1 MLSVSAPGDC
11 QIRIIN
17 PGNPKARR
25 RRNYGVAPL
34 QFPVKSWE
42 SPGKSAGG
50 VDTFLELCGTIV
62 LQGYHQGDGQVCA
75 LEGCLR
81 FHQVQLSTYGLSVL
95 AVLLFHTRSNSSF
108 QNRWL
113 SRNIVAR
120 FMTPVP
126 LSPGGG
132 RFLTCASQRSPLFT
146 WGGRESVMPR
156 LIDVGDDNAGEAPQF
171 SGGDREDLE
180 NKDVAV

>member
-1 MLSVSAPGDC
+1 MLSVSVPGDC

-17 PGNPKARR
+17 PSNPKARR
-25 RRNYGVAPL
+25 RKNYGVAPL

-42 SPGKSAGG
+42 SPGKSAEG

-62 LQGYHQGDGQVCA
+62 LQGYHQDDGQVSA
-75 LEGCLR
+75 SEDCLR
-81 FHQVQLSTYGLSVL
+81 FHHVQLSMYGRSVL
-95 AVLLFHTRSNSSF
+95 AVFPFHTGSNSSF

-113 SRNIVAR
+113 SRNIAAR
-120 FMTPVP
+120 FIAPVP

-132 RFLTCASQRSPLFT
+132 RFLTYASQRSPLFA

-156 LIDVGDDNAGEAPQF
+156 LIDVGDDNAGEAPRF
-171 SGGDREDLE
+171 PGGDRENLE

>member
-25 RRNYGVAPL
+25 RKNYGVAPL

-62 LQGYHQGDGQVCA
+62 LQGYHQGDGQVSA
-75 LEGCLR
+75 SEGCLR
-81 FHQVQLSTYGLSVL
+81 FHHVQLSMYGRSVL

-120 FMTPVP
+120 FIAPVP

-156 LIDVGDDNAGEAPQF
+156 
-171 SGGDREDLE
+171 S
-180 NKDVAV
+180 

>member
-25 RRNYGVAPL
+25 RKNYGVAPL

-42 SPGKSAGG
+42 SPGKSAEG

-62 LQGYHQGDGQVCA
+62 LQGYHQDDGQVCA
-75 LEGCLR
+75 SEGCLYLHR
-81 FHQVQLSTYGLSVL
+81 VQLSMYRHSIPPFLPV
-95 AVLLFHTRSNSSF
+95 HTKTKCSF
-108 QNRWL
+108 PNVGL
-113 SRNIVAR
+113 SRNVVAR
-120 FMTPVP
+120 FIAPVP

-146 WGGRESVMPR
+146 WGDRESMMPR
-156 LIDVGDDNAGEAPQF
+156 LIDV
-171 SGGDREDLE
+171 
-180 NKDVAV
+180 AV